1 MRSQFPLPC
10 LAASPSQAHV
20 EISPE
25 CVPMHRISHLA
36 PEENPIRWQR
46 LRCTFV
52 PRSQQL
58 QSPPRKKNP
67 AGFPPFG
74 SPMVPSSFTARST
87 NTPPKSGRTN
97 SLFSALTS
105 WPRIPY
111 VAIRMKDTAQYKTL
125 RSSVE
130 SRPFHSLR
138 VSGSHVHYRS
148 RSAWS
153 LGNSLCSSSKVMRR
167 FLSNDLLMGPRRRSG
182 CAESAFDGELS

>member
-10 LAASPSQAHV
+10 LDAGLSQVHV

-25 CVPMHRISHLA
+25 CVPMQRISHFA
-36 PEENPIRWQR
+36 SEENPIRWQR

-52 PRSQQL
+52 SRSQQL

-97 SLFSALTS
+97 SHFSALTS

-111 VAIRMKDTAQYKTL
+111 VAIRMKNTAQYKTL
-125 RSSVE
+125 GSSVE
-130 SRPFHSLR
+130 SLPFTPSIRFACPLSLPFSL
-138 VSGSHVHYRS
+138 VSRKQLVQLLKGNAPVSVQRFANGSAS
-148 RSAWS
+148 
-153 LGNSLCSSSKVMRR
+153 
-167 FLSNDLLMGPRRRSG
+167 
-182 CAESAFDGELS
+182 